1 MRYNTYAEAQ
11 AAWNKH
17 KARFEAGG
25 AIAPDVIS
33 FLPEPFRRNFNLA
46 MDAQPALATAPN
58 SAIPA
63 LLTTFMDPQ
72 VYEILFAKNQM
83 AVILGE
89 VKKGDWLMDTAMFP
103 TVQHTGEVTS
113 YGDYAESGNAGANTN
128 WPQRQNYVFQTILQI
143 GDRETERA
151 GLGRINWV
159 SEIQQ
164 AAATVLGK
172 YQNLSYAFGIKGLQN
187 YGLLNDPNLTAPI
200 SPGTKA
206 APATGNTWF
215 YNGAPNATANEVY
228 NDIVA
233 LYSLLISQSNGLID
247 QRSKLVLAMS
257 PASEVAL
264 TFTNTFNVNVNDL
277 LKKNYPNIRIENAVQ
292 YGALSS
298 TNPQG
303 VAGGNLVQ
311 LIAENIEGQQSG
323 YCAFSEKM
331 RAGRVVQQLSSW
343 KQKQTGGTWGA
354 VIRQPWAVA
363 QMLGV

>member
-11 AAWNKH
+11 AAWNAD
-17 KARFEAGG
+17 KARFEALG
-25 AIAPDVIS
+25 AIAPDVQAY
-33 FLPEPFRRNFNLA
+33 LPEPFRRNFNLA
-46 MDAQPALATAPN
+46 MDAQPALATATN

-72 VYEILFAKNQM
+72 VYEILFAPSRM
-83 AVILGE
+83 AIILGE

-103 TVQHTGEVTS
+103 TVEHTGEVSS
-113 YGDYAESGNAGANTN
+113 YGDYAENGHAGANTN
-128 WPQRQNYVFQTILQI
+128 WPQRQNYVFQTILEI

-164 AAATVLGK
+164 AAATVMGK
-172 YQNLSYAFGIKGLQN
+172 YQNLSYAFGISGLQN

-200 SPGTKA
+200 
-206 APATGNTWF
+206 APATKANGGVTWF
-215 YNGAPNATANEVY
+215 TAGGAPNATANEVY
-228 NDIVA
+228 NDIVS
-233 LYSLLISQSNGLID
+233 LYALLISQSQGLID

-257 PASEVAL
+257 PGSEVAL

-292 YGALSS
+292 YGVKSA

-331 RAGRVVQQLSSW
+331 RAGRVINALSSW

-354 VIRQPWAVA
+354 VIRQPWAIA